1 MKYRTK
7 LYLFFLAISILSITS
22 SLIIV
27 VLESRKA
34 IFQQLQS
41 KIIVVAAGAAI
52 HVNADLL
59 KNINTVADQ
68 DTPAYKEL
76 ASALRQHRNANRR
89 KDLFVKFLYITKPD
103 PSDPSRF
110 VFVVDPEEK
119 KEDFSPVG
127 QENPGAAKDFLY
139 EHLNEPYSYG
149 KLTEDQWGVW
159 LTGYYPIYDSQGKYV
174 GTIGADVSAER
185 VYAAL
190 NRIAIYALGTF
201 VASLLFSM
209 FAAAF
214 LAKHASEALE
224 ILELATKEIA
234 KPNLEYRVELKTKD
248 EFEELA
254 KALNSMS
261 EQLQEKEKL
270 KVGFAHYVSQPVLDQ
285 IVKEKGVTRLA
296 GEKRKITVLFADIR
310 GFTHISEQMPPE
322 EVVKLLNEYFKLMLD
337 VIFKYKGMLDKL
349 MGDGIMAEFGVPIDD
364 PLQEKNAVSAAMEMY
379 QNLGGL
385 KQKWKSE
392 GKPEI
397 DIGIGVYTG
406 DAIVGSIGT
415 EERMEYTAIG
425 DAVNIAARLQ
435 QYTKE
440 TKFPIIIGESTFNAV
455 KNDFPYKELGTVAL
469 PGREQGVKAFA
480 ILHPGF
486 DAGEQSPKK

>member
-7 LYLFFLAISILSITS
+7 LYLFFLAISVLSIVS

-27 VLESRKA
+27 VVQSRKA
-34 IFQQLQS
+34 VFQQLQS

-59 KNINTVADQ
+59 KNIKTEADQ

-76 ASALRQHRNANRR
+76 AEALRKHRNANRR
-89 KDLFVKFLYITKPD
+89 KDLYVKFLYITKPD
-103 PSDPSRF
+103 PIDPNKF
-110 VFVVDPEEK
+110 IFVVDPEEK

-127 QENPGAAKDFLY
+127 QENEGAAKDFLY
-139 EHLNEPYSYG
+139 EHLNEPYSFG
-149 KLTEDQWGVW
+149 QLTQDQWGIW

-185 VYAAL
+185 VYSAL
-190 NRIAIYALGTF
+190 NRIVFYSIGAF

-209 FAAAF
+209 FAATF
-214 LAKHASEALE
+214 LARHASEALE
-224 ILELATKEIA
+224 MLEIATKEIA
-234 KPNLEYRVELKTKD
+234 KPNFAYRIQLKTKD
-248 EFEELA
+248 EFEELGNG
-254 KALNSMS
+254 LNSMC

-285 IVKEKGVTRLA
+285 IVKEGGVTRLA

-310 GFTHISEQMPPE
+310 GFTRISEHMPPE
-322 EVVKLLNEYFKLMLD
+322 DVVKLLNEYFKLMLD

-364 PLQEKNAVSAAMEMY
+364 PMQEKNAVSAAMEMY

-385 KQKWKSE
+385 KQKWKTE

-406 DAIVGSIGT
+406 VAIVGSIGT

-425 DAVNIAARLQ
+425 DTVNIAARLQ
-435 QYTKE
+435 EYTKE
-440 TKFPIIIGESTFNAV
+440 TKFPIIIGESTFNAI

-469 PGREQGVKAFA
+469 PGREQGIKAYA
-480 ILHPGF
+480 VLHPGF
-486 DAGEQSPKK
+486 DAGKGQSQ